1 MKRLRE
7 IHVQEFMKLGF
18 EMHIQLFT
26 GYIKGG
32 FFWFIEDNL
41 GTHAIGNDIH
51 EMFHNYETAV
61 SAEGV
66 MP

>member
-1 MKRLRE
+1 M
-7 IHVQEFMKLGF
+7 HVQEFMKLGF

-41 GTHAIGNDIH
+41 GTHAIGCNIH
-51 EMFHNYETAV
+51 ECIHNYETAV
-61 SAEGV
+61 SAEGDT
-66 MP
+66 P